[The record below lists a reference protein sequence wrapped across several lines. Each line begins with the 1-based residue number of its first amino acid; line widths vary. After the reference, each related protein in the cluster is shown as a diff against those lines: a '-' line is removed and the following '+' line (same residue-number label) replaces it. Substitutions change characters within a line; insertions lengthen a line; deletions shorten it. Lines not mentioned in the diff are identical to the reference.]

1 MGAIF
6 SLVSGWALKFAGGAI
21 GESAVAFLT
30 PFLQAGSSVIGFVVN
45 FVVGILLDLS
55 KTYEGRIF
63 LAVVFLGLAGW
74 YVQHNYT
81 YVARSYLAMV
91 EQDIDKLGAA
101 NKKLAADNAA
111 LAKRSASCPAARR
124 R

>member
-6 SLVSGWALKFAGGAI
+6 SLVSGWALKLAGGAI

-30 PFLQAGSSVIGFVVN
+30 PFLSAGASVAGFVVN
-45 FVVGILLDLS
+45 FAVGILLDLS

-81 YVARSYLAMV
+81 YVARAYLAAV
-91 EQDIDKLGAA
+91 EQDIDKLTTA
-101 NKKLAADNAA
+101 NAA
-111 LAKRSASCPAARR
+111 LSKRPASCPKQKRR
-124 R
+124 